1 MIWCLYQFLH
11 ICMILTPALLMPGRG
26 SYYLKVIYM
35 YGAKSPFSRDFPLSN
50 GREIREFPLTKG
62 LESEKLP

>member
-1 MIWCLYQFLH
+1 MNETKRMINKASPTEPV
-11 ICMILTPALLMPGRG
+11 IPGRG

>member
-1 MIWCLYQFLH
+1 MKFFDVPGPLIAVFW
-11 ICMILTPALLMPGRG
+11 PGRG

-50 GREIREFPLTKG
+50 GREIREYPVNKG